1 MLETS
6 DWVGHVSHNEG
17 QNGESGEP
25 PDSTGADTFA
35 NRLRDAEIIAI
46 LRGLT
51 PDATTSLALELQ
63 SLGVRFIEVTIQDDQ
78 GVQALRQT
86 VREWQPGPLMIGAGS
101 IISTSLA
108 CQAID
113 DGAEF
118 LVSPGLSSEVIGVA
132 RRDAVPILPGVA
144 TPSEVQEAAELG
156 LTAVKLFPAAQ
167 LGGPAYLRAL
177 AGPFPSMR
185 FVPTGGVDFQ
195 NAQTYLT
202 AGALAVGIGGQLTKP
217 SGLEALRGW
226 IDGRAARDA
235 AQRS

>member
-1 MLETS
+1 V
-6 DWVGHVSHNEG
+6 DHVSHNEG
-17 QNGESGEP
+17 RSGEGGKS
-25 PDSTGADTFA
+25 PDGTGPDAFE

-63 SLGVRFIEVTIQDDQ
+63 SLGVRFVEVTIQDDQ

-86 VREWQPGPLMIGAGS
+86 VSEWQPGPSMIGAGS

-108 CQAID
+108 GQAID

-118 LVSPGLSSEVIGVA
+118 LVSPGLSSEVISIA
-132 RRDAVPILPGVA
+132 RRNAVPILPGVA
-144 TPSEVQEAAELG
+144 TPSEVQTAAELG

-195 NAQTYLT
+195 NAPTYLT

-217 SGLEALRGW
+217 SGLEALRDW
-226 IDGRAARDA
+226 IHGRAERDA
-235 AQRS
+235 AQQSSASGSG